1 MQPIHIILTIIAYFG
16 VLILISYLTGK
27 SANNQTFFKAN
38 NSSPWYLVAF
48 GMIGASLS
56 GVTFISVPGW
66 VATQQMGYMQM
77 VLGYV
82 VGYAVIGL
90 VLLPLYYKL
99 NLTSIYTYLEDR
111 FGRFSYKTGAWF
123 FLLSR
128 TIGASFRLFLVAN
141 VFQLIL
147 FDAYNIPF
155 WVTVTITILLIWL
168 YTFKGGIK
176 TIVWTDTL
184 QTLFMLIA
192 VGVSI
197 VMVKDSLQID
207 NLFSYVAENKL
218 SKIFFF
224 ENINAGNYFWKQFF
238 SGAFIA
244 IAMTGLD
251 QDMMQK
257 NLTCRNLKD
266 AQKNMFWFTIVLVVV
281 NFFFLALG
289 ILLTDYASVHELTAQ
304 KDQLFPAIAMSE
316 HAGFLTSI
324 FFLLGLIAAAYSS
337 ADSALTS
344 LTTSFSID
352 ILEINKKENEVEK
365 EKIRKKIHIIFS
377 FILVATI
384 LIFKYFIANVS
395 VIAKI
400 FQFAGY
406 TYGPLLGLY
415 AFGLFTKHKVKDKL
429 VPVICVLAP
438 ILTYTISQFSKE
450 KLGFDFSF
458 VILVLNGLLT
468 FLGLAFISGESRR
481 SEKAPSSVSSI
492 YAPIILSILGFTRSI
507 INGFQSTI
515 GIVFFMLAII
525 WLLIAL
531 NRVYK
536 K

>member
-1 MQPIHIILTIIAYFG
+1 MQPIHIIILIVAYFT

-27 SANNQTFFKAN
+27 SANNETFFKAN

-66 VATQQMGYMQM
+66 VEDQSMGYMQM

-82 VGYAVIGL
+82 VGYAIIGL
-90 VLLPLYYKL
+90 VLLPLYYRL

-111 FGRFSYKTGAWF
+111 FGHYSYKTGASY

-141 VFQLIL
+141 VLQLLL
-147 FDAYNIPF
+147 FDAYGIPF
-155 WVTVTITILLIWL
+155 WVTVSITILLIWL

-192 VGVSI
+192 VGVCIYTISDE
-197 VMVKDSLQID
+197 MQIS
-207 NLFSYVAENKL
+207 NIFSYVADSDL
-218 SKIFFF
+218 SKTFFF
-224 ENINAGNYFWKQFF
+224 EDSNAGNYFWKQFLA
-238 SGAFIA
+238 GAFVA

-266 AQKNMFWFTIVLVVV
+266 AQKNMFWFTIVLVFV

-289 ILLTDYASVHELTAQ
+289 VLLTDYAQRNGIDAH
-304 KDQLFPAIAMSE
+304 KDELFPIIATKGTLGL
-316 HAGFLTSI
+316 ATAI

-352 ILEINKKENEVEK
+352 ILEIDKKKEKSEQI
-365 EKIRKKIHIIFS
+365 KIRKKIHVVFS
-377 FILVATI
+377 LVLIATI
-384 LIFKYFIANVS
+384 LIFKYFIADAS

-400 FQFAGY
+400 FTFANY

-415 AFGLFTKHKVKDKL
+415 AFGLFTKLNVKDKA
-429 VPVICVLAP
+429 VPIICLSSPV
-438 ILTYTISQFSKE
+438 LTYLASHLSFTYLS
-450 KLGFDFSF
+450 FDFGF
-458 VILVLNGLLT
+458 ALLLVNGMIT
-468 FLGLAFISGESRR
+468 FMGL
-481 SEKAPSSVSSI
+481 
-492 YAPIILSILGFTRSI
+492 
-507 INGFQSTI
+507 
-515 GIVFFMLAII
+515 
-525 WLLIAL
+525 WLFK
-531 NRVYK
+531 RK
-536 K
+536 

>member
-1 MQPIHIILTIIAYFG
+1 MKPEYIILLIVAYFS

-27 SANNQTFFKAN
+27 SADNRTFFKAN

-66 VATQQMGYMQM
+66 VEGQNMSYFQM

-90 VLLPLYYKL
+90 VLLPLYYRL
-99 NLTSIYTYLEDR
+99 NLTSIYTYLEGR
-111 FGRFSYKTGAWF
+111 FGKHSYKTGASF

-128 TIGASFRLFLVAN
+128 TIGAAFRLFLVAN
-141 VFQLIL
+141 VLQIIL
-147 FDAYNIPF
+147 FDAYGIPF
-155 WVTVTITILLIWL
+155 WITVSITILLIWL

-192 VGVSI
+192 VGVCIYTISDEMEI
-197 VMVKDSLQID
+197 SNI
-207 NLFSYVAENKL
+207 FSYVADSEL
-218 SKIFFF
+218 SKTFFF
-224 ENINAGNYFWKQFF
+224 DDVNAGNYFWKRFLA
-238 SGAFIA
+238 GAFVA
-244 IAMTGLD
+244 IVMTGLD

-266 AQKNMFWFTIVLVVV
+266 AQKNMFWFTIVLVIV

-289 ILLTDYASVHELTAQ
+289 VLLTDYAQQNGIDAH
-304 KDQLFPAIAMSE
+304 KDQLFPIIATKGNLGL
-316 HAGFLTSI
+316 ATAI

-352 ILEINKKENEVEK
+352 ILEIDKKKDKKEQEK
-365 EKIRKKIHIIFS
+365 TRKKIHILFS
-377 FILVATI
+377 FILIATI
-384 LIFKYFIANVS
+384 LVFKYFIADES

-400 FQFAGY
+400 FTFANY

-415 AFGLFTKHKVKDKL
+415 AFGLFTKLKVKDKM
-429 VPVICVLAP
+429 VPFICLASP
-438 ILTYTISQFSKE
+438 FLTFSINYLALE
-450 KLGFDFSF
+450 YIGFDFGFSLL
-458 VILVLNGLLT
+458 ILNGLVT
-468 FLGLAFISGESRR
+468 FIGLYLFKR
-481 SEKAPSSVSSI
+481 K
-492 YAPIILSILGFTRSI
+492 
-507 INGFQSTI
+507 
-515 GIVFFMLAII
+515 
-525 WLLIAL
+525 
-531 NRVYK
+531 
-536 K
+536 

>member
-1 MQPIHIILTIIAYFG
+1 MKPEYIILLIVAYFS

-27 SANNQTFFKAN
+27 SADNRTFFKAN

-66 VATQQMGYMQM
+66 VEGQNMSYFQM

-90 VLLPLYYKL
+90 VLLPLYYRL
-99 NLTSIYTYLEDR
+99 NLTSIYTYLDDR
-111 FGRFSYKTGAWF
+111 FGKYSYKTGASF

-128 TIGASFRLFLVAN
+128 TIGAAFRLFLVAN
-141 VFQLIL
+141 VLQIIL
-147 FDAYNIPF
+147 FDAYGIPF
-155 WVTVTITILLIWL
+155 WITVSITILLIWL

-192 VGVSI
+192 VGVCIYTISNEMEI
-197 VMVKDSLQID
+197 SNI
-207 NLFSYVAENKL
+207 FSYVADSEL
-218 SKIFFF
+218 SKTFFF
-224 ENINAGNYFWKQFF
+224 DDVNAGNYFWKRFLA
-238 SGAFIA
+238 GAFVA
-244 IAMTGLD
+244 IVMTGLD

-266 AQKNMFWFTIVLVVV
+266 AQKNMFWFTIVLVIV

-289 ILLTDYASVHELTAQ
+289 VLLTDYAQQNGIDAH
-304 KDQLFPAIAMSE
+304 KDQLFPIIATKGNLGL
-316 HAGFLTSI
+316 ATAI

-352 ILEINKKENEVEK
+352 ILEIDKKKDKKEQEK
-365 EKIRKKIHIIFS
+365 TRKKIHILFS
-377 FILVATI
+377 FILIATI
-384 LIFKYFIANVS
+384 LVFKYFIADES

-400 FQFAGY
+400 FTFANY

-415 AFGLFTKHKVKDKL
+415 AFGLFTNLKVKDKM
-429 VPVICVLAP
+429 VPFICLASP
-438 ILTYTISQFSKE
+438 FLTFSINYIALE
-450 KLGFDFSF
+450 YIGFDFSF
-458 VILVLNGLLT
+458 SLLILNGLLT
-468 FLGLAFISGESRR
+468 FIGLYIFKR
-481 SEKAPSSVSSI
+481 K
-492 YAPIILSILGFTRSI
+492 
-507 INGFQSTI
+507 
-515 GIVFFMLAII
+515 
-525 WLLIAL
+525 
-531 NRVYK
+531 
-536 K
+536 

>member
-1 MQPIHIILTIIAYFG
+1 MQPLYIILLILGYFS
-16 VLILISYLTGK
+16 VLIFISYFTSK
-27 SANNQTFFKAN
+27 SADNTTFFKAN

-66 VATQQMGYMQM
+66 VEAQNMSYFQM
-77 VLGYV
+77 VLGYI
-82 VGYAVIGL
+82 VGYTVIGL

-111 FGRFSYKTGAWF
+111 FGRFSYKTGASF

-128 TIGASFRLFLVAN
+128 TIGAAFRLFLVAKALQ
-141 VFQLIL
+141 VIL
-147 FDAYNIPF
+147 FDDYGVPF

-192 VGVSI
+192 VGVCIYTISSE
-197 VMVKDSLQID
+197 MQIN
-207 NLFSYVAENKL
+207 NLFTYVSENKL

-224 ENINAGNYFWKQFF
+224 DDISKGNYFWKQFL

-244 IAMTGLD
+244 VVMTGLD

-266 AQKNMFWFTIVLVVV
+266 AQKNMFWFTIVLVIV

-289 ILLTDYASVHELTAQ
+289 VLLTDYAQQTDIVAQ
-304 KDQLFPAIAMSE
+304 KDQLFPVIA
-316 HAGFLTSI
+316 TSGKLGI
-324 FFLLGLIAAAYSS
+324 ATALFFILGLIAAAYSS

-352 ILEINKKENEVEK
+352 ILEIDKKKNNKDQIKT
-365 EKIRKKIHIIFS
+365 RKKIHVVFS
-377 FILVATI
+377 IVLILII
-384 LIFKYFIANVS
+384 LIFKYFIANES
-395 VIAKI
+395 VIANI
-400 FQFAGY
+400 FKAAGY

-415 AFGLFTKHKVKDKL
+415 AFGLFTKLKVKDKM
-429 VPVICVLAP
+429 VPAICILAP
-438 ILTYTISQFSKE
+438 ILTFIISYHSLEF
-450 KLGFDFSF
+450 FDFDFGFF
-458 VILVLNGLLT
+458 VLVLNGFLT
-468 FLGLAFISGESRR
+468 FLGLYLFKR
-481 SEKAPSSVSSI
+481 K
-492 YAPIILSILGFTRSI
+492 
-507 INGFQSTI
+507 N
-515 GIVFFMLAII
+515 
-525 WLLIAL
+525 
-531 NRVYK
+531 
-536 K
+536 

>member
-1 MQPIHIILTIIAYFG
+1 MKPEYIILLIVAYFS

-27 SANNQTFFKAN
+27 SADNRTFFKAN

-66 VATQQMGYMQM
+66 VEGQNMSYFQM

-90 VLLPLYYKL
+90 VLLPLYYRL
-99 NLTSIYTYLEDR
+99 NLTSIYTYLEGR
-111 FGRFSYKTGAWF
+111 FGKHSYKTGASF

-128 TIGASFRLFLVAN
+128 TIGAAFRLFLVAN
-141 VFQLIL
+141 VLQIIL
-147 FDAYNIPF
+147 FDAYGIPF
-155 WVTVTITILLIWL
+155 WITVSITILLIWL

-192 VGVSI
+192 VGVCIYTISDEMEI
-197 VMVKDSLQID
+197 SNI
-207 NLFSYVAENKL
+207 FSYVADSEL
-218 SKIFFF
+218 SKTFFF
-224 ENINAGNYFWKQFF
+224 DDVNAGNYFWKRFLA
-238 SGAFIA
+238 GAFVA
-244 IAMTGLD
+244 IVMTGLD

-266 AQKNMFWFTIVLVVV
+266 AQKNMFWFTIVLVIV

-289 ILLTDYASVHELTAQ
+289 VLLTDYAQQNGIDAH
-304 KDQLFPAIAMSE
+304 KDQLFPIIATKGNLGL
-316 HAGFLTSI
+316 ATAI

-352 ILEINKKENEVEK
+352 ILEIDKKKDKKEQEK
-365 EKIRKKIHIIFS
+365 TRKKIHILFS
-377 FILVATI
+377 FILIATI
-384 LIFKYFIANVS
+384 LVFKYFIADES

-400 FQFAGY
+400 FTFANY

-415 AFGLFTKHKVKDKL
+415 AFGLFTKLKVKDKM
-429 VPVICVLAP
+429 VPFICLISPFLTFSINYLALEY
-438 ILTYTISQFSKE
+438 I
-450 KLGFDFSF
+450 GFDFGFSLL
-458 VILVLNGLLT
+458 ILNGLVT
-468 FLGLAFISGESRR
+468 FIGLYIFKR
-481 SEKAPSSVSSI
+481 K
-492 YAPIILSILGFTRSI
+492 
-507 INGFQSTI
+507 
-515 GIVFFMLAII
+515 
-525 WLLIAL
+525 
-531 NRVYK
+531 
-536 K
+536 